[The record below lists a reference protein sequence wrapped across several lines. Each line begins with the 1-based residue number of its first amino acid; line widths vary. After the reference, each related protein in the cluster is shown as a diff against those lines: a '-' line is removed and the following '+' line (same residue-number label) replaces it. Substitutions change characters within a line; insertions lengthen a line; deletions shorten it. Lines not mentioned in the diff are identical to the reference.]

1 MTCILKAPFNSFSY
15 ELVGDGSATTFFQI
29 SSGGSVS
36 LRQSVATDSSNMF
49 QVLGISFQHLYH
61 IRNKL
66 CLNFSRKKIIWFWN
80 TDRKHCTC
88 KLKLIDEKHLVYLIF
103 IFLIYFWQL
112 RVRVKDGGT
121 PQKQDE
127 EHLTVYVEKN
137 LANPVMV
144 AQAYTRQ
151 ILEIQTVSETLVT
164 VQATDAD
171 AFVSHYLWMII
182 SVHNCK
188 LHLSSNYLKS
198 GLEEM
203 Y

>member
-66 CLNFSRKKIIWFWN
+66 CLNFSRKKIIWFRN

-103 IFLIYFWQL
+103 IFLFIFDSCVCVL
-112 RVRVKDGGT
+112 K
-121 PQKQDE
+121 
-127 EHLTVYVEKN
+127 
-137 LANPVMV
+137 MV
-144 AQAYTRQ
+144 ARPKNRMKSIWLSMWRK
-151 ILEIQTVSETLVT
+151 ILPTL
-164 VQATDAD
+164 
-171 AFVSHYLWMII
+171 SWWP
-182 SVHNCK
+182 K
-188 LHLSSNYLKS
+188 LTPDKS
-198 GLEEM
+198 WKFKQSQRPWWQSRPLM
-203 Y
+203 QMHS